1 MLLVRNHDCKWR
13 SETAWWWWWQV
24 SILNSRSQDSLNKC
38 YSRRVT
44 VSVNFKKWA
53 TFCVCPRHCDIKTLL
68 NCQFYL
74 YNISNFQRT
83 TKLGSFWWDIQNYF
97 FGNERSTRYRF
108 KYWEVIAST
117 LYSIPIDYKWF
128 IWLYDLFIFQ
138 GFYFDFFCR
147 YQSIYSHPCSRIIY

>member
-1 MLLVRNHDCKWR
+1 M
-13 SETAWWWWWQV
+13 
-24 SILNSRSQDSLNKC
+24 
-38 YSRRVT
+38 
-44 VSVNFKKWA
+44 
-53 TFCVCPRHCDIKTLL
+53 CPRHCDIKTLL

-97 FGNERSTRYRF
+97 FGNERSTCYRF

-147 YQSIYSHPCSRIIY
+147 YQSIYSHPCELFINFSFSWYIIKIDRGSEPSAPFLWQTPSFRFFCVDNSPYTADV